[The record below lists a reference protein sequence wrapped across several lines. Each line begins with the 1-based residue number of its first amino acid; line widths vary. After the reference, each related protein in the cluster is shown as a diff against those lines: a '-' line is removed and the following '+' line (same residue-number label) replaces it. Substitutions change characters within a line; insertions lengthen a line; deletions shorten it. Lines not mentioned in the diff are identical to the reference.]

1 MSQEGQRHAEELA
14 RLEARKKDL
23 EDALM
28 RLARDE
34 AEAQEVAELAQ
45 EVTLLENEVESAR
58 AAAKSPQDTAK
69 RTADMSNEV
78 KKQALDLKKRAEKQL
93 DELAKSICHPGETF
107 EAAYSRALDTEMGA
121 MMLKTLDDASALAT
135 GSPTQ
140 SDLEEA
146 RAALR

>member
-1 MSQEGQRHAEELA
+1 
-14 RLEARKKDL
+14 
-23 EDALM
+23 M

-45 EVTLLENEVESAR
+45 EVEQLEDEVENAR
-58 AAAKSPQDTAK
+58 AAVKSSHEITKGTAE
-69 RTADMSNEV
+69 MSNDV

-93 DELAKSICHPGETF
+93 DELAKSICQRGETF
-107 EAAYSRALDTEMGA
+107 EAAYSRALDTDMGS

-135 GSPTQ
+135 GNPTEAE
-140 SDLEEA
+140 LEEA